1 MAERHRKIRRLAL
14 PGIPDAK
21 LVELVARM
29 QEDDLDVEDLT
40 ISRKSIRQ
48 AFKKIWDQIRQ
59 VESIQTSRPHRPF
72 KWECISYPRFL
83 KLMVQESP
91 GVRSILRQLWMKQ
104 PCTYDAPYHLAIYA
118 DEATPGNVLRLDNKR
133 KVLCVYIAI
142 REVGPTYLKNEFL
155 WVPVAAL
162 RSKVAKRI
170 PGGLSACFA
179 HLCRRLFIHDRV
191 RESGVTLDLDL
202 PQSHFATFYF
212 SLGNIVA
219 DGDAL
224 RAVYSSKGS
233 SGKLPCLLCNNVL
246 NERVASPGLV
256 HISCAEVEKFQL
268 ASDADLWRKADHL
281 RALCGTITKTAF
293 EHKELLYGLTYCP
306 EGLLWDRSLRPYVQP
321 ASCTSYDSMHCLV
334 GNGLAQNETGYLLS
348 ALKGIGVTWRQ
359 LRQYTASDW
368 HFNVA
373 SGSSAIL
380 RANFAEAR
388 EKAWAS
394 SGVFKSTAS
403 EMLMMQPVLLHFLY
417 TVVQPTNQLQ
427 PHLAS
432 YEALGRLL
440 HFVRLAKDGQPVHAG
455 LQEAAK
461 AHSVLFARAY
471 PGEEVKPKDHYTH
484 HLAGQVSRDGILVD
498 AFVGERKNGTVKR
511 LAEGIKNTSC
521 FEKSV
526 LMRVAG
532 AQIDAVSRSD
542 FALNRLVNPKDSAE
556 LARSYGAAS
565 ATISSSMFWEGMR
578 LRKRDLIVLDG
589 ALFYVHGF
597 MHVGADFLVVANA
610 CKMQSKVSYS
620 TYV

>member
-1 MAERHRKIRRLAL
+1 MAERHRKVRRLAL
-14 PGIPDAK
+14 PGISDAK
-21 LVELVARM
+21 LVELVARIR
-29 QEDDLDVEDLT
+29 EDDIDLEDLT

-48 AFKKIWDQIRQ
+48 AFDEIWDQIKQ
-59 VESIQTSRPHRPF
+59 VESIPTSRPDLPF
-72 KWECISYPRFL
+72 EWDCISYPRFL
-83 KLMVQESP
+83 KRMVQESP

-104 PCTYDAPYHLAIYA
+104 PCTYDSPYHLVIYA
-118 DEATPGNVLRLDNKR
+118 DEVVPGNVLRLDNRR
-133 KVLCVYIAI
+133 KIFCVYIAI

-162 RSKVAKRI
+162 RSKVVKGI

-202 PQSHFATFYF
+202 PQSRFATFYF
-212 SLGNIVA
+212 RLGNIVA
-219 DGDAL
+219 DGYAL
-224 RAVYSSKGS
+224 RAAYSSKGS
-233 SGKLPCLLCNNVL
+233 SGKVPCLLCNNVL

-281 RALCGTITKTAF
+281 HALCGTTTKTAF
-293 EHKELLYGLTYCP
+293 EHKQLLYGLTYCP
-306 EGLLWDRSLRPYVQP
+306 EGLLWDRSLRPYVHP

-334 GNGLAQNETGYLLS
+334 GNGVAQNETGYLLS
-348 ALKGIGVTWRQ
+348 ALKGIGVTWQ
-359 LRQYTASDW
+359 HLRRYTASDW
-368 HFNVA
+368 HFNAA

-380 RANFAEAR
+380 RASFAEAR

-394 SGVFKSTAS
+394 SGAFKSTAS
-403 EMLMMQPVLLHFLY
+403 EMLMMQPVLLHFLH

-440 HFVRLAKDGQPVHAG
+440 HIVRLAKDGQPVHGG

-484 HLAGQVSRDGILVD
+484 HLAGQVKKDGILVD

-511 LAEGIKNTSC
+511 LAEDLKNTSC
-521 FEKSV
+521 FEKSL

-532 AQIDAVSRSD
+532 TQLDQVSSND
-542 FALNRLVNPKDSAE
+542 FARNRLENPKESAE

-565 ATISSSMFWEGMR
+565 ATISSSMFWEGIR
-578 LRKRDLIVLDG
+578 LRRCDLILLDG

-597 MHVGADFLVVANA
+597 MHVGADFLVLAAA
-610 CKMQSKVSYS
+610 CQMQSKASYL